1 VSKFS
6 GSKSPSVDIVSG
18 LDTNQSNDQ
27 FSGPDL
33 HGHFGRYGG
42 AFVGETLVA
51 AVEELD
57 RVYKKLSKDPAF
69 WAEYDRDLKHY
80 VGRPSPLYFA
90 ERLTARY
97 GGARIILKREDL
109 NHTGAHKINN
119 TIGQALIAKF
129 MGKPRIIAETGAGQ
143 HGVASAT
150 VAARLGLECHV
161 YMGADDIKRQS
172 ANVYRMKL
180 LGANVISVESGS
192 RTLKD
197 ALNEAL
203 RDWAANVDNTYYII
217 GTAAGPH
224 PYPMMVR
231 DFQSIMGREARAQ
244 SLEEYGRLPDA
255 LVACVGGGSNAI
267 GLFHPFLRDEGVA
280 MYGAEAGGEGVE
292 TGRHAASL
300 TAGRPG
306 VLHGNRTYL
315 MTDDAGQILET
326 HSVSAGLDYPGVGP
340 EHAWLKDI
348 GRVTYVPVN
357 DKEALAAFRE
367 LTRLEGI
374 IPAIESSH
382 AVACACKLAAGMSPD
397 QFVVVNL
404 SGRGDKDIDTVAAI
418 DGITI

>member
-1 VSKFS
+1 M
-6 GSKSPSVDIVSG
+6 SKSPSVDIVSG
-18 LDTNQSNDQ
+18 LDTSHSADQ

-57 RVYKKLSKDPAF
+57 RVYQKLSKDPAF
-69 WAEYDRDLKHY
+69 WAEYDKDLKHY

-90 ERLTARY
+90 ERLTKRY
-97 GGARIILKREDL
+97 GGAKIVLKREDL

-119 TIGQALIAKF
+119 TIGQALLARF

-161 YMGADDIKRQS
+161 YMGVDDIKRQS

-180 LGANVISVESGS
+180 LGANVIAVESGS

-203 RDWAANVDNTYYII
+203 RDWATNVDNTYYII

-224 PYPMMVR
+224 PYPRMVR
-231 DFQSIMGREARAQ
+231 DFQAIIGREARAQ
-244 SLEEYGRLPDA
+244 SLEDFGRLPDA

-267 GLFHPFLRDEGVA
+267 GLFHPFLRDEEVA
-280 MYGAEAGGEGVE
+280 MYGAEAGGEGLE

-300 TAGRPG
+300 SAGRPG

-315 MTDDAGQILET
+315 MTDDAGQIVET

-348 GRVTYVPVN
+348 GRVNYVPVT
-357 DKEALAAFRE
+357 DQDALTAFRE

-382 AVACACKLAAGMSPD
+382 AVACACKLAAEMSPD
-397 QFVVVNL
+397 QFIVVNL
-404 SGRGDKDIDTVAAI
+404 SGRGDKDIQTIAAI